1 MVQTTAPFLPDKESS
16 MALSISR
23 MAIGDPEIDR
33 QLRQILEAVGV
44 PASEDWT
51 ASITSTRGGA
61 WEVVLDGAPRAK
73 SDHVDWEIVQRDGH
87 VRFRK
92 MFVGPDER
100 APDHF
105 RRVVRKLLWESVQ
118 FRENPIQKVSPPLGE
133 AFEETVW
140 NLLRHED
147 MNPVQ
152 VRFGVWKE
160 GPDGMKFVCKVE
172 YASNRRVPWSWWSGL
187 VRTPQDLANELTRAL
202 ATRRKRSVI
211 SPAMSGVRRGRRVV
225 SASSPVRPTQPTAV
239 AARLGA

>member
-1 MVQTTAPFLPDKESS
+1 

-23 MAIGDPEIDR
+23 MAVGDPETDH
-33 QLRQILEAVGV
+33 QLRRILEAVGV
-44 PASEDWT
+44 PANEDWT
-51 ASITSTRGGA
+51 ASITGSRSGA

-92 MFVGPDER
+92 MFLGRDEQGL
-100 APDHF
+100 DHF
-105 RRVVRKLLWESVQ
+105 RRVIRKLLWESVQ
-118 FRENPIQKVSPPLGE
+118 FRENPIQKVSPQLGE

-140 NLLRHED
+140 NILRHED
-147 MNPVQ
+147 MNPIQ
-152 VRFGVWKE
+152 VRFGVWRE

-202 ATRRKRSVI
+202 SARRKRQ
-211 SPAMSGVRRGRRVV
+211 VV
-225 SASSPVRPTQPTAV
+225 SPSLSGLRRARRAVPAPPVSPPQTPVV
-239 AARLGA
+239 ADRLGA

>member
-1 MVQTTAPFLPDKESS
+1 MP
-16 MALSISR
+16 LSISR
-23 MAIGDPEIDR
+23 MAVGDPAIDA

-44 PASEDWT
+44 PATEDWT
-51 ASITSTRGGA
+51 ASVNSSRSGA

-73 SDHVDWEIVQRDGH
+73 SDHVDWEIVPRDGH

-92 MFVGPDER
+92 MFLGRDEQC
-100 APDHF
+100 PDHF
-105 RRVVRKLLWESVQ
+105 RRVIRKLLWESVQ
-118 FRENPIQKVSPPLGE
+118 FKENPIQRVSPPLGE

-147 MNPVQ
+147 MNPIQ
-152 VRFGVWKE
+152 VRFGVWRE

-202 ATRRKRSVI
+202 AGRRKRQMV
-211 SPAMSGVRRGRRVV
+211 SPSFSALRRARRAVPAG
-225 SASSPVRPTQPTAV
+225 SAVPPPQHQV
-239 AARLGA
+239 AADRLGA

>member
-1 MVQTTAPFLPDKESS
+1 
-16 MALSISR
+16 MALSIST
-23 MAIGDPEIDR
+23 MAVGDPACEH
-33 QLRQILEAVGV
+33 QLRQILQAVGV
-44 PASEDWT
+44 PSHEDWA
-51 ASITSTRGGA
+51 ASITCSRSGA

-73 SDHVDWEIVQRDGH
+73 SDHVDWEIVQHDGR

-92 MFVGPDER
+92 MFVGRDEQ

-105 RRVVRKLLWESVQ
+105 RRVIRKLLWESVQ
-118 FRENPIQKVSPPLGE
+118 FKENPIQKVSPRLGE

-147 MNPVQ
+147 MNPIQ
-152 VRFGVWKE
+152 VRFGVWRE

-202 ATRRKRSVI
+202 AARRKRQIVAPSL
-211 SPAMSGVRRGRRVV
+211 SGLRRARR
-225 SASSPVRPTQPTAV
+225 ASPVSNAVPPPRPSAV
-239 AARLGA
+239 VAERLGA

>member
-1 MVQTTAPFLPDKESS
+1 

-23 MAIGDPEIDR
+23 MAVGDPEIDQ
-33 QLRQILEAVGV
+33 QLRQILVAIGV
-44 PASEDWT
+44 PASEDWS
-51 ASITSTRGGA
+51 ASVTCSRSGA

-92 MFVGPDER
+92 MFLGRDEQG
-100 APDHF
+100 PDHF
-105 RRVVRKLLWESVQ
+105 RRVIRKLLWESVQ
-118 FRENPIQKVSPPLGE
+118 FKENPIQKVSPRLGE

-140 NLLRHED
+140 SILRHED
-147 MNPVQ
+147 MNPIQ
-152 VRFGVWKE
+152 VRFGVWRE

-202 ATRRKRSVI
+202 GVRRKRQVV
-211 SPAMSGVRRGRRVV
+211 SPSLTGLRRVRRVV
-225 SASSPVRPTQPTAV
+225 PAPSPVPPPQTPAV
-239 AARLGA
+239 ANRLEA